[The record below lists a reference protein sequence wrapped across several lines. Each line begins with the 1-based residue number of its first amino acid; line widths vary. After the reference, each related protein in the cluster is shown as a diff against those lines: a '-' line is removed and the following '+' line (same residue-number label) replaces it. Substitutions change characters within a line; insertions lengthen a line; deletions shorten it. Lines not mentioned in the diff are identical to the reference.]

1 MNTQLFDLTQRLRRI
16 SSEEVNVE
24 GEYPSFLS
32 DVIHEGQRSLA
43 VARIS
48 VWLFDDYN
56 SPSKLVNVSNTDW
69 PKGEIPAHIVVSNI
83 EPLIGY
89 PALSVDDFPTYFS
102 AIRSGK
108 NIIATNAEEH
118 ECTQEFNGVYLQPNG
133 ITTMLDVVIF
143 KNGKPQGVVCCEG
156 RGGVRHWTPTEVA
169 YAEIIADCCSR
180 RLLVKELSILQQQL
194 KDLAFQDALTGL
206 KNRRYLMDFSRR
218 EVSRHIRNGLPLSLI
233 MIDLDHFKYV
243 NDKYGHDVGDV
254 VLSAFARCCER
265 ILRIEDCLCR
275 MGGEE
280 FLAVLPY
287 TPIKEAMVVAE
298 RLRVAVE
305 KQVVE
310 HGMIDLKVTASF
322 GAIQVDLQKPFS
334 YSLKKADEAVYKAK
348 RAGRNCVKI
357 G

>member
-1 MNTQLFDLTQRLRRI
+1 MNTPLFELTQRLRRI
-16 SSEEVNVE
+16 SSEEVNVD
-24 GEYPSFLS
+24 GEFPSFLS

-48 VWLFDDYN
+48 VWLLDDYN
-56 SPSKLVNVSNTDW
+56 SPSKLVNVANTDW
-69 PKGEIPAHIVVSNI
+69 PKSEVPNHVVLSNSD
-83 EPLIGY
+83 PLIGY
-89 PALSVDDFPTYFS
+89 PALNIDDFPIYFS
-102 AIRSGK
+102 AIRAGK
-108 NIIATNAEEH
+108 NIIATDAEEH
-118 ECTQEFNGVYLQPNG
+118 ESTQEFNGVYLQPNG

-156 RGGVRHWTPTEVA
+156 RGGVRHWSATEVA

-233 MIDLDHFKYV
+233 MVDLDHFKHV

-254 VLSAFARCCER
+254 ALRAFARCCER
-265 ILRIEDCLCR
+265 ILRTEDCLCR
-275 MGGEE
+275 LGGEE
-280 FLAVLPY
+280 FLALLPY
-287 TPIKEAMVVAE
+287 TPLKEALIVAE
-298 RLRVAVE
+298 RLRIAVE
-305 KQVVE
+305 ELVIV
-310 HGMIDLKVTASF
+310 HGALELQLTASF
-322 GAIQVDLQKPFS
+322 GVFQVDLQQPFS
-334 YSLKKADEAVYKAK
+334 FSLKKADEAVYKAK
-348 RAGRNCVKI
+348 DAGRNCVKI

>member
-1 MNTQLFDLTQRLRRI
+1 MNTQLFELTQRLRRI

-56 SPSKLVNVSNTDW
+56 SPSKLVNVANTDW
-69 PKGEIPAHIVVSNI
+69 PKGEVPAHILVKY
-83 EPLIGY
+83 EDPLINY
-89 PALSVDDFPTYFS
+89 PALSVKDFPAYFS
-102 AIRSGK
+102 AIQTGK
-108 NIIATNAEEH
+108 NIVAADAQEH
-118 ECTQEFNGVYLQPNG
+118 EYTQEFNGVYLQPNG

-156 RGGVRHWTPTEVA
+156 RGGVRHWTATEVA

-233 MIDLDHFKYV
+233 MIDLDHFKHV
-243 NDKYGHDVGDV
+243 NDKYGHDVGDIA
-254 VLSAFARCCER
+254 LRAFARCCEE
-265 ILRIEDCLCR
+265 ILRTEDCLCR
-275 MGGEE
+275 LGGEE

-287 TPIKEAMVVAE
+287 TPIKEAAIVAE
-298 RLRVAVE
+298 RLRKAVE
-305 KQVVE
+305 LMVIE
-310 HGMIDLKVTASF
+310 HGATELTVTASF
-322 GAIQVDLQKPFS
+322 GVFQVDLQQPFS
-334 YSLKKADEAVYKAK
+334 FSIKKADDAVYRAK
-348 RAGRNCVKI
+348 NAGRNCVKI